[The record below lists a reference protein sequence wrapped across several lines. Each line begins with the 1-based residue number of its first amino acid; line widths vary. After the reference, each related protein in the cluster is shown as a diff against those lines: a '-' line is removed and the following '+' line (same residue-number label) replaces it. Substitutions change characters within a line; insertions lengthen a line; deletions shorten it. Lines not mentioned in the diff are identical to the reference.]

1 MLSVHIQPADTL
13 IKVAYLTS
21 GVFFGEMSL
30 LTGSKASATIVT
42 ENEAVLYQINKTVMK
57 MLVRKNPE
65 IIKSISMT
73 ITNRQA
79 DNNKCKET
87 LLSTSEQNAATKP
100 TADKLVSR
108 IYDFFKL

>member
-1 MLSVHIQPADTL
+1 MDAGCIYFQQWLDTN
-13 IKVAYLTS
+13 IKLNA
-21 GVFFGEMSL
+21 
-30 LTGSKASATIVT
+30 
-42 ENEAVLYQINKTVMK
+42 LYQINKTVMK